1 MIKSY
6 EMSRKEK
13 KTTFHINFKKVDFFS
28 PHYFRIKEL
37 FSKSLHTLS
46 LLIYIIL
53 TLKVL
58 SLFS

>member
-1 MIKSY
+1 MIRSY
-6 EMSRKEK
+6 EMSRKEEK
-13 KTTFHINFKKVDFFS
+13 PLHINFKKVDFFS
-28 PHYFRIKEL
+28 PDYFRIKEL
-37 FSKSLHTLS
+37 FSESLHTLS